1 MAGFET
7 LLAAAA
13 AGAGTTAAASA
24 GATASSFAL
33 FEALGAGT
41 AAGFNAASAAGATAA
56 GAAGLGTALNLL
68 GTGVSAGGQII
79 SGQQAKKASKAE
91 AAEFERL
98 AGEEKAAAQR
108 KAAEKRRQM
117 NLLLSRSQA
126 VSAASGAGATD
137 PTVLATEGG
146 IVEEGE
152 YQAGVETYLGE
163 TRARGYQGKAALA
176 RAEGDDASTSSLIS
190 AGGTIL
196 SGIGSYYDRY
206 GRRGGTALRYG

>member
-1 MAGFET
+1 MAGFAT
-7 LLAAAA
+7 LLS
-13 AGAGTTAAASA
+13 AASA
-24 GATASSFAL
+24 SAALPTASSFAL
-33 FEALGAGT
+33 AELVGGGT

-56 GAAGLGTALNLL
+56 GAAGIGTALNLL

-91 AAEFERL
+91 AAEFERI
-98 AGEEKAAAQR
+98 ASEEKAAAQR
-108 KAAEKRRQM
+108 KASEKRRQM

-176 RAEGDDASTSSLIS
+176 RAEGSDAAKSSLIS

>member
-1 MAGFET
+1 MAGFAT
-7 LLAAAA
+7 LLS
-13 AGAGTTAAASA
+13 AASA
-24 GATASSFAL
+24 SAALPTASSFAL

-56 GAAGLGTALNLL
+56 GAAGIGTALNLL

-79 SGQQAKKASKAE
+79 SGQQAKRASKAE
-91 AAEFERL
+91 AAELERM

-108 KAAEKRRQM
+108 KASEKRRQM

-176 RAEGDDASTSSLIS
+176 RAEGDDAARSSFIN